1 MIMVPIFVVL
11 LEVAFLDVGPGVR
24 VALCA
29 TATLL
34 FIVASITDLIDGLLA
49 RRWDMVTDFGKLF
62 DPLADKLLV
71 TAALVIFV
79 QHRLFGAWVVVVIL
93 CREFII
99 TGLRSLGERMGRT
112 IPADR
117 WGKWKAISQFVAIL
131 WGLAHLTAVSVAEMS
146 PAWASHWSSPGQIG
160 EWSRILVDVLVAV
173 MLVATVASGVTY
185 LKNNWDLVS
194 ESPL

>member
-11 LEVAFLDVGPGVR
+11 LEVAFLDVAPGLR
-24 VALCA
+24 VTLCA
-29 TATLL
+29 AATLL

-112 IPADR
+112 IAADR
-117 WGKWKAISQFVAIL
+117 WGKWKAISQFIAIL
-131 WGLAHLTAVSVAEMS
+131 WGLIHLTAASVAEMS
-146 PAWASHWSSPGQIG
+146 AWWASHWSSPGQIG
-160 EWSRILVDVLVAV
+160 DWSRVLVDVLVAV
-173 MLVATVASGVTY
+173 MLIATVASGVTY
-185 LKNNWDLVS
+185 LKHNWDLVS